1 MIVHRLVHPRHSP
14 TAFSGEG
21 AYLAGGRWNSPGVRV
36 VYTSS
41 SIALAVLEVL
51 AYRKARTPLP
61 QRHLYRVTLEEA
73 HITWL
78 TPAHL
83 PHDWMTYPYPPSTQR
98 LGDTWVQTGASLA
111 LAVPSVLAP
120 PEYNLVLCCAHPDFA
135 RLRIAGPEVF
145 PFNPRLTPDADK
157 TDGL

>member
-1 MIVHRLVHPRHSP
+1 VIVYRLVHPRHSR

-51 AYRKARTPLP
+51 AYRKARAPLP
-61 QRHLYRVTLEEA
+61 ARHLYRVTLEVD

-78 TPAHL
+78 SPAQL
-83 PHDWMTYPYPPSTQR
+83 PADWMAYPHPASTQAI
-98 LGDTWVQTGASLA
+98 GDAWVKTGATLA

-120 PEYNLVLCCAHPDFA
+120 PEYNIILNCVHPDFA
-135 RLRIAGPEVF
+135 RLQIDGPEEF
-145 PFNPRLTPDADK
+145 PFNPRLTPDA
-157 TDGL
+157 